1 MAVFYNPHTCLHVLP
16 PVSLQTWHAHAE
28 FCLRCGQRDR
38 ALVSTRNALEIDP
51 TYAPALLLL
60 AGLQLEAFL
69 SSSTASQPPA
79 ASTPEGA
86 EAGPGSES
94 AATVEG
100 GAEAARQLLDEA
112 LVAGHALLAASDEQG
127 QGLAWALLAL
137 VYQSMPGTEGACRR
151 NLPWASCRQVLS
163 LRERQGL
170 DGLPAAAAV
179 DANGFFQLWRVLV
192 QMQLPAAATAAQ
204 AAVPLLQRSAAAL
217 GDDAEAARLETM
229 LLCRSPADVAGE
241 GDQTLAEAAT
251 TARRLVRRA
260 GAVPAAAAPAL
271 LLQAEVAW
279 RRGSLDEVVTYC
291 QRAQGALR
299 YACPLEV
306 HLRLAEALMLLGQP
320 QYAADALAAAAAPP
334 PVGGD
339 GDSDGAEGAAAALRS
354 SPLLWLLL
362 GRACLAAGDADGADA
377 ALTESNLLDPDL
389 PEPWGL
395 LALLAARQARW
406 RDVLHALS
414 RGRSVGLAD
423 AEALSAVAGE
433 YESVGRW
440 EEAVGVLQW
449 AVQAASEQG
458 AGGLG
463 LELQRRLARA
473 HAALGNARD
482 ARAVVDA
489 AAQAAAT
496 EAQAQAQEE
505 AQLQAAADK
514 AAAAAAAAE
523 VVGDE
528 SAEQEAGGVEPKG
541 SDADA
546 VAAVAAAR
554 AEAEAAAAGEG
565 VRHVLLEELHL
576 WRDALPV
583 DAPMGVD
590 ELVSAAE
597 AEGQAVQA
605 DGGALSGDGQAW
617 GPDAPADGFAS
628 EQSGYAPIAAP
639 S

>member
-1 MAVFYNPHTCLHVLP
+1 M
-16 PVSLQTWHAHAE
+16 
-28 FCLRCGQRDR
+28 
-38 ALVSTRNALEIDP
+38 STRNALEIDP

-69 SSSTASQPPA
+69 SSSTVPQTPLASISA
-79 ASTPEGA
+79 RA
-86 EAGPGSES
+86 EAGSE
-94 AATVEG
+94 AAGAAVEG

-217 GDDAEAARLETM
+217 GDDAEAARLETT
-229 LLCRSPADVAGE
+229 LLCRSPADGTGE
-241 GDQTLAEAAT
+241 GDLTLAEAAT

-334 PVGGD
+334 DGGD
-339 GDSDGAEGAAAALRS
+339 GGSDGAEGAAAALRS

-377 ALTESNLLDPDL
+377 ALTESNLLDPEL
-389 PEPWGL
+389 PELWGL

-414 RGRSVGLAD
+414 RGRSVGLTD

-449 AVQAASEQG
+449 AVRAAGEQG
-458 AGGLG
+458 AAGLG

-489 AAQAAAT
+489 AAQAAAA
-496 EAQAQAQEE
+496 EAQAQAQAQ

-528 SAEQEAGGVEPKG
+528 SAGQEAGGVEPKG

>member
-1 MAVFYNPHTCLHVLP
+1 MCSH
-16 PVSLQTWHAHAE
+16 PVPLQTWQAHAE

-38 ALVSTRNALEIDP
+38 TLVSARNALEIDP

-69 SSSTASQPPA
+69 SSSTASQPPL
-79 ASTPEGA
+79 ASISARA
-86 EAGPGSES
+86 EAGSGSE
-94 AATVEG
+94 AAVAVEG

-179 DANGFFQLWRVLV
+179 DANGFFQLLRVLV

-217 GDDAEAARLETM
+217 GDNAEATRLETT
-229 LLCRSPADVAGE
+229 LLSCSPADLAGE

-260 GAVPAAAAPAL
+260 GSEPATVAPAL

-291 QRAQGALR
+291 QRAQGALQ

-320 QYAADALAAAAAPP
+320 QYAADALAAAVAPP
-334 PVGGD
+334 PDGGD
-339 GDSDGAEGAAAALRS
+339 GGSEGSEGAAAALRS

-377 ALTESNLLDPDL
+377 ALTESNLLDPEL

-449 AVQAASEQG
+449 AVRAASEQG

-463 LELQRRLARA
+463 LELQRRLART

-489 AAQAAAT
+489 AAQAAAA
-496 EAQAQAQEE
+496 EAQADA
-505 AQLQAAADK
+505 LMQAAADK
-514 AAAAAAAAE
+514 AAAEAAAAE
-523 VVGDE
+523 AVGDE
-528 SAEQEAGGVEPKG
+528 GAEQEAGGVEPQG
-541 SDADA
+541 SDAEA
-546 VAAVAAAR
+546 VAAVVQAR
-554 AEAEAAAAGEG
+554 AETDAAAAGEG
-565 VRHVLLEELHL
+565 LRQVLLEELHL

-590 ELVSAAE
+590 ELMSAAE
-597 AEGQAVQA
+597 AEGQA
-605 DGGALSGDGQAW
+605 DGRAASGDGQAW